1 MNVKEKVTIGRS
13 EKVSLPELGVKNI
26 PARIDTGATITS
38 VWASSIRESEQGLS
52 FILFDEGSEF
62 FTGSSVTIA
71 DYGRRVVSSSMGHV
85 EVRYTVQLLVSLRG
99 RRIRA
104 RVTLADR
111 STQTYPILIGRN
123 ILRNK
128 YIVDVASGDL
138 LSAKEA
144 QRRRE
149 LDSKLEGGE

>member
-1 MNVKEKVTIGRS
+1 MIVKEKVTIGRA
-13 EKVSLPELGVKNI
+13 EKISFPEMNMKNI

-38 VWASSIRESEQGLS
+38 VWASSITESEEGLS
-52 FILFDEGSEF
+52 FNFFDKESEF
-62 FTGSSVTIA
+62 FTGERVVIA
-71 DYGRRVVSSSMGHV
+71 DYGRRVVSSSTGHA
-85 EVRYTVQLLVSLRG
+85 EARYTVKLLISLKG

-128 YIVDVASGDL
+128 YIVDVASGKL
-138 LSAKEA
+138 LKAQEA

-149 LDSKLEGGE
+149 LDSKLEGGK

>member
-1 MNVKEKVTIGRS
+1 MIVKEKVTIGRA
-13 EKVSLPELGVKNI
+13 EKISFPEMNMKNI

-38 VWASSIRESEQGLS
+38 VWASSITESEEGLS
-52 FILFDEGSEF
+52 FNFFDKESEF
-62 FTGSSVTIA
+62 FTGERVVIA
-71 DYGRRVVSSSMGHV
+71 DYGRRVVSSSMGHA
-85 EVRYTVQLLVSLRG
+85 EVRYTVKLLISLKG

-128 YIVDVASGDL
+128 YIVDVASGKL
-138 LSAKEA
+138 LKAQEA

-149 LDSKLEGGE
+149 LDSKLEGGK